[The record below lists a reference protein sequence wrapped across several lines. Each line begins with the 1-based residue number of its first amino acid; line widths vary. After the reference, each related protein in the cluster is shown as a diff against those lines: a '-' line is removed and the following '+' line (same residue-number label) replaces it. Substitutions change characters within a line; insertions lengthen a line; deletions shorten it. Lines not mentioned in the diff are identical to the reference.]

1 MTDQKADLYLKA
13 FGMSGLQARLDLE
26 EIESVSDLNLFSEQG
41 QPTVRKLGGFDQFE
55 SEIRRQAA
63 EMSEYYEIFYCLE
76 VSIRQLVKNTLHD
89 AEGPNWWDSERIIP
103 DIRSYVDQRQ
113 AEENDSVM
121 TRRSDSD
128 LDYLTFGHLKEIITK
143 NFDVFNSVLTSKRA
157 VEGIM
162 TQLIQLRNP
171 IAHCCPLA
179 QDEKDRLE
187 LTVRDWFRVRS

>member
-63 EMSEYYEIFYCLE
+63 EMSEYYEIFYYLE